1 MSTFVVLG
9 DHPAAGKLLT
19 ATLNDYLD
27 THLEV
32 TPDDDFDVV
41 IAVRHPA
48 KPTIKHVIE
57 WCEKAG
63 VYHEI
68 IASSDKVDES
78 QFQSAESFTFR
89 ANFMIDAIEKGY
101 EYSGSDATVLALVGE
116 EDPAVDVTR
125 ALARA
130 ADSHMVIRDLAEGAL
145 TYIKFHGDT
154 VDTPPSSEDEPMADD
169 AEEVTLEELV
179 EMADND
185 GDEEAIEA
193 LTEAAA
199 EFDIDPDE
207 YATWAEVGELLEAAM
222 EGAEEEEEPE
232 EEEEAEPEGG
242 WTAEALKGLTLKEVR
257 EHANAAGIAN
267 WKTATR
273 PELTK
278 ALIAGTT
285 GGEEEVE
292 EPEAPAKKAP
302 KVKTEVGDLPA
313 FDIDTLA
320 DAIIDRLIARLK

>member
-9 DHPAAGKLLT
+9 DQPAAGKLLT

-27 THLEV
+27 TYLADP
-32 TPDDDFDVV
+32 PDNEFSFVV
-41 IAVRHPA
+41 AVRHPA
-48 KPTIKHVIE
+48 KASIKHVIE

-63 VYHEI
+63 VYCEV
-68 IASSDKVDES
+68 IASSDKVPE
-78 QFQSAESFTFR
+78 FEGVAEHR
-89 ANFMIDAIEKGY
+89 VADNFMLEAIETA
-101 EYSGSDATVLALVGE
+101 YSYAGSDATVLALVGE

-125 ALARA
+125 ALVRA

-154 VDTPPSSEDEPMADD
+154 VDTPPSSEDEPMAEE

-179 EMADND
+179 ELADE
-185 GDEEAIEA
+185 GDQ
-193 LTEAAA
+193 EAADALSDAIA
-199 EFDIDPDE
+199 ELELDIDPDD
-207 YATWAEVGELLEAAM
+207 YATWAEVGELIAAAM
-222 EGAEEEEEPE
+222 EEGEEEEEEPE
-232 EEEEAEPEGG
+232 EEEEEAEEVEGG

-257 EHANAAGIAN
+257 EHAQAAGIAN

-278 ALIAGTT
+278 LLIAGTAD
-285 GGEEEVE
+285 EEVE
-292 EPEAPAKKAP
+292 ETKPEKKAP
-302 KVKTEVGDLPA
+302 ANKGKAAGGDV
-313 FDIDTLA
+313 DIDALA